1 MVRARSK
8 TLVDS
13 GSGEDAVPAN
23 PGGAAG
29 GEQEERAVKRQ
40 KQEVSLQS
48 SSSSSSSSS
57 SASSRLFAPFRAL
70 GFITTSVAPALSV
83 RRGGKDASQPDVTIV
98 TCLGNAWAMW
108 GLNHGMP
115 LLFVGPSLN
124 DPIRALAIT
133 QSPDSVLAVSGTKV
147 WQYVRGKLA
156 SVFDT
161 ADHDREQDE
170 YDDEDSDDDEDAQN
184 QQQAAITKGRAAS
197 AAKGNKLGPALLAFA
212 DYVLALSDEGDKL
225 FVWSLLN
232 HTLLRVIHFPTAET
246 ASKTADVFTA
256 INIDHPATY
265 LNKIV
270 VTSAQGGAQLW
281 NVRTG
286 NLIHTFPP
294 ERLHAFAGLHA
305 ATASEDD
312 KKLVAITQTP
322 AVDILAFGYSS
333 GHVLLH
339 DIRKDEPVL
348 RARVQDGIPSPHVQ
362 EDTGA
367 KKVSQDFA
375 LAHHIQGATRPIS
388 FRTDGVAQ
396 SMAIGTRAGT
406 VAVFDL
412 ESDGLDA
419 LDELLVGG
427 SSTSN
432 TDPAAIV
439 AAQTSGTSGHVRGA
453 RLAQTIRNAHDD
465 AVPLAYS
472 EFIPGQP
479 LLLTAAGD
487 NKLRQWF
494 FEPAAADGKA
504 PQVGAATAQAQGG
517 GVPRLLKSRE
527 GHHAPPVLIRHYGED
542 GKNILSAG
550 SDRSLRCIS
559 VVRDSRSYELSQ
571 GSLQKK
577 STALSL
583 PLSSLKLSPAAD
595 IGFSTTRSRDWDDV
609 LSAHTGSATAH
620 TWTIRDK
627 RMGPGYLTTSPQAAT
642 SDASTPSMNGKG
654 AKGKGKS
661 AGANR
666 RLAFGTDSML
676 PAATAV
682 HVSACGNFGLVG
694 GHDGKVQM
702 WNMQS
707 YLWRKTFDTGA
718 PVGGK
723 TAGGAGSTAAANV
736 KRSPVTGVTS
746 DALNRSV
753 IVSTADGK
761 VTFFDFASTK
771 LLHRVLVPG
780 GGNSSN
786 GNNNSAVLKLQLHTD
801 SSLLGL
807 LCADAHVRLYDI
819 STYQL
824 VRDFVCGPRRS
835 AGQTNATT
843 VLSDLAFSPDG
854 RWLVVTSSDS
864 RIRTFDIPSGQLIDL
879 FQTASPCTSL
889 SFSPSSDF
897 LATVHADSVGV
908 YLWLNRGLFG
918 HVTLRSVDEDALV
931 AKLQQTSQ
939 SALELPT
946 VQGNVEDEELAGLAD
961 AAGLDAGEPELQRT
975 FYTSPPQL
983 FEMVEQGTS
992 SSSSRGGGHGHNEST
1007 TELVKRPLIT
1017 LSTMPRSRWMTL
1029 LNLDVIKARN
1039 KPKEKPKAPE
1049 RAPFFL
1055 PQVAGTQ
1062 LAFDTSA
1069 EGGGGGGGKDKEGRA
1084 ANANGA
1090 ARGILD
1096 VESEMGRR
1104 LRVAVESGKHAPL
1117 FQYLHSLSTPALD
1130 LEIRSLTRLKDLINF
1145 LRAMTLRLQAHLD
1158 YEGVQ
1163 AMLAVAVR
1171 VHGDVLMANGVR
1183 VDGGLVKKKKEG
1195 EEDGMDAE
1203 GEEEGD
1209 GEGRQLAEAVRVLLV
1224 ELHSE
1229 SNRVM
1234 ELLDYCLGS
1243 LSLIRDIPL
1252 V

>member
-8 TLVDS
+8 TLVDAQLPQ
-13 GSGEDAVPAN
+13 GSDTPATTTTMDSSEAGER
-23 PGGAAG
+23 
-29 GEQEERAVKRQ
+29 RALKRQ
-40 KQEVSLQS
+40 KQEAVDST
-48 SSSSSSSSS
+48 SS
-57 SASSRLFAPFRAL
+57 SASSPNSSRLFAPFRAL

-83 RRGGKDASQPDVTIV
+83 RRGGKDATQPDVTIV

-115 LLFVGPSLN
+115 LLFVGPSL
-124 DPIRALAIT
+124 DQPIRALAIT

-147 WQYVRGKLA
+147 WQYVRGKVA
-156 SVFDT
+156 AVFDT
-161 ADHDREQDE
+161 ADEDRDDAYDSDE
-170 YDDEDSDDDEDAQN
+170 DDSDDDEEDGD
-184 QQQAAITKGRAAS
+184 QQVVGRAPSTAQG
-197 AAKGNKLGPALLAFA
+197 KKLGPSLLAFG
-212 DYVLALSDEGDKL
+212 DYVLALSEEGDKL

-232 HTLLRVIHFPTAET
+232 HTLIRVIQFPTAQT
-246 ASKTADVFTA
+246 ASKPADVFTA
-256 INIDHPATY
+256 INIEHPATY
-265 LNKIV
+265 LNKII

-286 NLIHTFPP
+286 NLIHTFAS

-305 ATASEDD
+305 ASATEDD

-322 AVDILAFGYSS
+322 AVDILALGYSS

-362 EDTGA
+362 ENLSA
-367 KKVSQDFA
+367 KKVSQDYA

-419 LDELLVGG
+419 LDELLIGG
-427 SSTSN
+427 SSASKP
-432 TDPAAIV
+432 DPEAIV
-439 AAQTSGTSGHVRGA
+439 AAQQAGAGAHVRGA

-504 PQVGAATAQAQGG
+504 KIGAGSATTTTQGG

-527 GHHAPPVLIRHYGED
+527 GHHASPVLIRHYGED

-620 TWTIRDK
+620 TWTVRDK

-642 SDASTPSMNGKG
+642 SDAATPSMNGKG
-654 AKGKGKS
+654 KGKSASS

-666 RLAFGTDSML
+666 RLAFGTDSTL

-682 HVSACGNFGLVG
+682 HVTACGNFGIVG
-694 GHDGKVQM
+694 GQDGKVQM

-707 YLWRKTFDTGA
+707 YLWRKTFDSAA

-723 TAGGAGSTAAANV
+723 NAGGSVSAASGANV
-736 KRSPVTGVTS
+736 KRSQITGVTS
-746 DALNRSV
+746 DALNRNV

-761 VTFFDFASTK
+761 ITFFDFASTK
-771 LLHRVLVPG
+771 VLHRVTVPG
-780 GGNSSN
+780 NP
-786 GNNNSAVLKLQLHTD
+786 AIFKLQLHTD
-801 SSLLGL
+801 SSLLAI
-807 LCADAHVRLYDI
+807 LCGDSHVRLYDI
-819 STYQL
+819 STFQL

-835 AGQTNATT
+835 AVGQDGAAI
-843 VLSDLAFSPDG
+843 LSDLAFSPDG

-864 RIRTFDIPSGQLIDL
+864 RIRTFDVPSGQLIDL

-908 YLWLNRGLFG
+908 YLWLNRGMFG
-918 HVTLRSVDEDALV
+918 HVTLRSIDEDEYA
-931 AKLQQTSQ
+931 AKQQQ
-939 SALELPT
+939 RSAMELPT
-946 VQGNVEDEELAGLAD
+946 VQGNLEDEELAGLAD

-983 FEMVEQGTS
+983 FELVEQQQQQRN
-992 SSSSRGGGHGHNEST
+992 RGGGGGNKN
-1007 TELVKRPLIT
+1007 ELVKRPLIT

-1029 LNLDVIKARN
+1029 LNLDVIKQRN

-1055 PQVAGTQ
+1055 PQIAGTQ
-1062 LAFDTSA
+1062 LAFDTTAAA
-1069 EGGGGGGGKDKEGRA
+1069 ESKDKDEGDEGKV
-1084 ANANGA
+1084 NGSGG
-1090 ARGILD
+1090 RKNILD
-1096 VESEMGRR
+1096 LESEMGRR
-1104 LRVAVESGKHAPL
+1104 LRVAVETGKHAPL

-1130 LEIRSLTRLKDLINF
+1130 LEIRSLTRIKDLINF

-1158 YEGVQ
+1158 YEAVQ
-1163 AMLAVAVR
+1163 AMVAVAAR
-1171 VHGDVLMANGVR
+1171 VHGEVLMENGIR
-1183 VDGGLVKKKKEG
+1183 LDGSAKKEDD
-1195 EEDGMDAE
+1195 DGDVKIS
-1203 GEEEGD
+1203 GVDDEEEESES
-1209 GEGRQLAEAVRVLLV
+1209 EGRLLAEAVRLLLV
-1224 ELHSE
+1224 ELHAE